1 MNPNNPRPVPGF
13 FRLVGAV
20 WYRHYRVYQNHFT
33 TNSFP
38 TVIEPLILM
47 LSFGWGLA
55 QVVGNSMGGLDY
67 LSFIAPAQAMM
78 AAVYTSA
85 FDESYGTY
93 FRMMVDHNYDAMLS
107 TPVSV
112 SEVFWG
118 ELLYTGTKGAF
129 FSAVVVAVLSCFG
142 IIHSFWAVLVPVV
155 GFFTAIAFGSLGL
168 FAARLVKNINQFN
181 FFISGII
188 SPLILFSGTFFSLE
202 RMPAGPALVAKVLPL
217 YYFIDVSRMLTTGHF
232 TDDLYIAIPYMVTVP
247 LVMGFFAVRNMKAK
261 LVQ

>member
-1 MNPNNPRPVPGF
+1 MNPNKRAIPHF
-13 FRLVGAV
+13 FQLVFAV
-20 WYRHYRVYQNHFT
+20 WYRHYRVYQNHFV

-55 QVVGNSMGGLDY
+55 QVVGNSMNGLDY

-118 ELLYTGTKGAF
+118 ELLYTGTKGCF
-129 FSAVVVAVLSCFG
+129 FSAVVIAVLSCFG
-142 IIHSFWAVLVPVV
+142 LIHSYWGLLVPVV

-168 FAARLVKNINQFN
+168 FASRMVKNINQFN

-188 SPLILFSGTFFSLE
+188 SPLILFSGTFFSIE
-202 RMPAGPALVAKVLPL
+202 KIPPVPALIAKILPL
-217 YYFIDVSRMLTTGHF
+217 YYFIDVARMLTTGVF
-232 TDDLYIAIPYMVTVP
+232 TNDIYVAIPYMLIVP
-247 LVMGFFAVRNMKAK
+247 LVMGAFAVRGMKSK
-261 LVQ
+261 LIQ

>member
-1 MNPNNPRPVPGF
+1 MNPNKTRKIPSF
-13 FRLVGAV
+13 FHLVGAV
-20 WYRHYRVYQNHFT
+20 WYRHYRVYQNHFF

-55 QVVGNSMGGLDY
+55 MAVGSMDGVDY
-67 LSFIAPAQAMM
+67 LSFIAPGQAMM

-85 FDESYGTY
+85 FEESYGTY

-107 TPVSV
+107 TPINVT
-112 SEVFWG
+112 EVFWG

-129 FSAVVVAVLSCFG
+129 FSLVVVLVLSCFG
-142 IIHSFWAVLVPVV
+142 IIHSFWGLLVPVV

-181 FFISGII
+181 FFITGVV
-188 SPLILFSGTFFSLE
+188 SPLILFSGTFFSIDK
-202 RMPAGPALVAKVLPL
+202 MPPYAAVIAKVLPL
-217 YYFIDVSRMLTTGHF
+217 YFFIDVSRMLTTGRF
-232 TDDLYIAIPYMVTVP
+232 NSDLYIALPYILIVP
-247 LVMGFFAVRNMKAK
+247 MVMGHFAVKAMYK
-261 LVQ
+261 KMIQ